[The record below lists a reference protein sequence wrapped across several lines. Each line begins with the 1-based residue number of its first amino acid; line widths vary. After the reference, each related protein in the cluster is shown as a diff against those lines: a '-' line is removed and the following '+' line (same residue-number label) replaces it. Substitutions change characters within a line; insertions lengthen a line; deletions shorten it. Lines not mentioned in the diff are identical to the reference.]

1 MLASVQC
8 GPVRRIGHGLGARR
22 PAVHT
27 PPLPTQT
34 SREGPA
40 HAEFVSCN
48 QTIERL
54 FEEVK
59 KRSKKMST
67 AFRNEGSC
75 LLLFFAV
82 VRGMR
87 FQNVVMPG

>member
-1 MLASVQC
+1 MHGSRLEACLTFYDFPKSHWL
-8 GPVRRIGHGLGARR
+8 RIR
-22 PAVHT
+22 
-27 PPLPTQT
+27 T
-34 SREGPA
+34 SN
-40 HAEFVSCN
+40 V
-48 QTIERL
+48 IERL
-54 FEEVK
+54 FEEVR

-82 VRGMR
+82 VHGMR

>member
-1 MLASVQC
+1 LTFYDYPPTHWA
-8 GPVRRIGHGLGARR
+8 RIRTTN
-22 PAVHT
+22 V
-27 PPLPTQT
+27 
-34 SREGPA
+34 
-40 HAEFVSCN
+40 
-48 QTIERL
+48 IERL

-82 VRGMR
+82 VRAMR
-87 FQNVVMPG
+87 FQNVVMPAGEPAPLLLTH